1 MKRDSQKVTGEAP
14 APALTDQAIAKI
26 KDLILTGEF
35 RAGSKLPREQDL
47 AQKLGLSRNSL
58 REAVRALALVG
69 VLESRVGD
77 GTYVTSLDADLLMTG
92 MGFVGEL
99 LDGKTLL
106 EAHKVRR
113 ILEPV
118 ATGLAAARLSE
129 ADFAELADIL
139 DRMGRSDRTQAFV
152 EADNDF
158 HWVINRATGNATLAS
173 LIQNLSGGM
182 MRARLWR
189 TATEQEAVEV
199 TKQRHRD
206 IYLALRAGDA
216 QSASAADLI
225 HLAEGEHWL
234 EMMLAS
240 GELSRPYAA
249 RDVRR
254 RGNHLHGSES

>member
-1 MKRDSQKVTGEAP
+1 MKRDGPKDPGAAVAP
-14 APALTDQAIAKI
+14 AVTDQAITKI

-118 ATGLAAARLSE
+118 ATGLAAARLTE
-129 ADFAELADIL
+129 ADLAELAGEHVRAAHDVGRQLRCLRDRL
-139 DRMGRSDRTQAFV
+139 DHDAV
-152 EADNDF
+152 E
-158 HWVINRATGNATLAS
+158 RTLAD
-173 LIQNLSGGM
+173 LADDQHAQVLLLGG
-182 MRARLWR
+182 RRQREQRAELVFAGLRRAGACRTFPSSARIPAPDRRRCGSRSARLP
-189 TATEQEAVEV
+189 T
-199 TKQRHRD
+199 
-206 IYLALRAGDA
+206 
-216 QSASAADLI
+216 
-225 HLAEGEHWL
+225 
-234 EMMLAS
+234 
-240 GELSRPYAA
+240 
-249 RDVRR
+249 
-254 RGNHLHGSES
+254 